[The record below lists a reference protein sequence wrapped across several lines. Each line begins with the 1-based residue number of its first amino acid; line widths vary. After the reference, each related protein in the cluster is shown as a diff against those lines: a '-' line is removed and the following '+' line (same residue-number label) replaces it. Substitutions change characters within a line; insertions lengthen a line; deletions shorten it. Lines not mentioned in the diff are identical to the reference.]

1 MTCEEIR
8 SILRTE
14 PVDEKKLIDL
24 ELFLMNNPRF
34 FREYYEKYIINRPI
48 LKLNS

>member
-24 ELFLMNNPRF
+24 ELFLMSNPQI
-34 FREYYEKYIINRPI
+34 FREYYEKYITNRPI
-48 LKLNS
+48 LKLK